1 MTTRSGS
8 GSSNREE
15 TQAGSFILDIENL
28 WCHIFED
35 PNIQGSRRMVK
46 SSADWVA
53 EGRNGR
59 MGRKLRR
66 KEASEF
72 RCLTVKDIFEAIDN
86 SIEKSLGRHSRMDL
100 GAFLFFEVG

>member
-1 MTTRSGS
+1 
-8 GSSNREE
+8 
-15 TQAGSFILDIENL
+15 
-28 WCHIFED
+28 
-35 PNIQGSRRMVK
+35 
-46 SSADWVA
+46 
-53 EGRNGR
+53 